1 MAFYGLFKAMKN
13 YAALINSYGSPE
25 VLEFRAIA
33 IPKIER
39 DEVLIRHTHAGLNY
53 IDTYFRTGLYKTPP
67 FPVILGAEAAGVI
80 EDVGTEI
87 TDFKI
92 GDRVCYTGGLGAYCK
107 YRAMKTET
115 LIKLPDEISN
125 EIAAACLLKGL
136 TAHYLL
142 RKTFEVEAGQNIF
155 YHAAAGGVGLI
166 LGQWAKALGA
176 KAIGTAG
183 SQEKCELAIAHG
195 FDHVIN
201 YRDKDFVAEG
211 LKLNGGKFDVVYDG
225 VGKDTFMKSL
235 DLIKPLG
242 MMVCFGQSSGPVPP
256 FDINILNQK
265 GSLYLT
271 RPSLFAYVGKREQL
285 LENSAELFDIISSG
299 KVRIEINQRFKL
311 SEIAEAHRQLE
322 NRLTTG
328 TTIIEIS

>member
-1 MAFYGLFKAMKN
+1 MKN
-13 YAALINSYGSPE
+13 QVALINQYGGPE
-25 VLEFRAIA
+25 VIEIAEIA
-33 IPKIER
+33 IPEIKP
-39 DEVLIRHTHAGLNY
+39 DEVLIRHSHAGLNF

-80 EDVGTEI
+80 EKVGSEVTE
-87 TDFKI
+87 FQK

-115 LIKLPDEISN
+115 LIKLPSEISN

-142 RKTFEVEAGQNIF
+142 RKTFKVEAGQSVF

-166 LGQWAKALGA
+166 FGQWAKALGV

-183 SQEKCELAIAHG
+183 SQEKCEIAMAHG
-195 FDHVIN
+195 FDQVIN
-201 YRDKDFVAEG
+201 YGETDFVAEG
-211 LKLNGGKFDVVYDG
+211 IKLNGGKFEVVYDG

-271 RPSLFAYVGKREQL
+271 RPSLFAYVGKRADL
-285 LENSAELFDIISSG
+285 VANCAELFDIIASG
-299 KVRIEINQRFKL
+299 NVKIEINQRYRLANVAKAHADL
-311 SEIAEAHRQLE
+311 EARK
-322 NRLTTG
+322 TSG
-328 TTIIEIS
+328 TTIIEIG

>member
-1 MAFYGLFKAMKN
+1 MKN
-13 YAALINSYGSPE
+13 QVALINQYGGPE
-25 VLEFRAIA
+25 VLEIA
-33 IPKIER
+33 EIEIPEIKPN
-39 DEVLIRHTHAGLNY
+39 EVLIRHTHAGLNF

-80 EDVGTEI
+80 EEVGSEVSE
-87 TDFKI
+87 FQK
-92 GDRVCYTGGLGAYCK
+92 GDRVCYTGGLGAYCT

-142 RKTFEVEAGQNIF
+142 RKTFKVEAGQSVF

-166 LGQWAKALGA
+166 FGQWAKALGA

-183 SQEKCELAIAHG
+183 SQEKCELAMAHG
-195 FDHVIN
+195 FEHVIN
-201 YRDKDFVAEG
+201 YRETDFVSEA
-211 LKLNGGKFDVVYDG
+211 LSLNGSKFDVVYDG

-235 DLIKPLG
+235 DLIRPLG
-242 MMVCFGQSSGPVPP
+242 MMVCFGQSSGPVRP

-271 RPSLFAYVGKREQL
+271 RPSLFAYIGRREQL
-285 LENSAELFDIISSG
+285 LENSSELFEIFASG
-299 KVRIEINQRFKL
+299 KVKIEINQRFQL
-311 SEIAEAHRQLE
+311 GEISQAHRELE
-322 NRLTTG
+322 ARNTVG
-328 TTIIEIS
+328 TSVIEIS